1 VSFVKSSAAFSL
13 GELAQRIGASLEGS
27 PDASVRGVAGLD
39 EAREGDLTFLAHPK
53 YRSAL
58 ATTHATAVIAAPGVE
73 CPPTLAVLRA
83 SDPYSALAKVL
94 MLFEPAPVEPP
105 EPIHPSAILAPGATI
120 GEGVTIGPYTVLEA
134 EAQVGAGSRLSAH
147 VHVSGEAVIGEDC
160 LLHARAYLGRRCVL
174 GDRVI
179 LQPGAVVGADGFGYA
194 PVDGVY
200 RKIPQIGI
208 VVVEDDV
215 EIGANA
221 CIDRATL
228 GETRIGCGTK
238 IDNLVQIAHNVAIG
252 DHSVLAAQA
261 GVAGSTHLGK
271 RVRLGGQAGLIG
283 HIRVGDD
290 VSVGAQGGVIGDIPE
305 GTTVSGYPAR
315 PHREALKVEAQL
327 RRLPEL
333 VRRIRELESE
343 RKNRESE

>member
-1 VSFVKSSAAFSL
+1 
-13 GELAQRIGASLEGS
+13 
-27 PDASVRGVAGLD
+27 
-39 EAREGDLTFLAHPK
+39 
-53 YRSAL
+53 
-58 ATTHATAVIAAPGVE
+58 
-73 CPPTLAVLRA
+73 
-83 SDPYSALAKVL
+83 
-94 MLFEPAPVEPP
+94 
-105 EPIHPSAILAPGATI
+105 
-120 GEGVTIGPYTVLEA
+120 VTIGPYTVLEA